1 MSSVL
6 RKQLTADASHTIHLV
21 LPPEMGDEV
30 EVVVFSR
37 SSSKL
42 AMQQESSAMARLMD
56 ESGFAKNVLNSVE
69 EDCWNDLLNYAG
81 HNLQRALSVQ
91 RSEQ

>member
-30 EVVVFSR
+30 EIIVFPRAPSQ
-37 SSSKL
+37 L
-42 AMQQESSAMARLMD
+42 AVQQESLAMSQMMD
-56 ESGFAKNVLNSVE
+56 ESGFAKNILNSAE
-69 EDCWNDLLNYAG
+69 EDCWNDL
-81 HNLQRALSVQ
+81 
-91 RSEQ
+91 

>member
-30 EVVVFSR
+30 EIIVFPRSASR
-37 SSSKL
+37 V
-42 AMQQESSAMARLMD
+42 AVQQESLAMAQLMD
-56 ESGFAKNVLNSVE
+56 ESGFAKNVLNSSE
-69 EDCWNDLLNYAG
+69 EDCWNDL
-81 HNLQRALSVQ
+81 
-91 RSEQ
+91 